1 MGCWLEWTG
10 THWRRAP
17 LGLAFTFARSL
28 TRTLNRNS
36 EHKVKAITGRASF
49 SKGVETFAQRGPLSI
64 QQERLD
70 RDPMLLATPDG
81 TVDLRTGELRESNP
95 DDYLTMCAAVGPAA
109 PGTPAPT
116 WMRFLDEATGGDQE
130 LIAFLQR
137 WAGYCLTGET
147 IEHALLFV
155 YGPGGNGKTV
165 FANTLTGIL
174 GSYATIAPMDTFTAQ
189 VGDRHPT
196 DLAMLRGARLVT
208 ASETEEGRAWAESR
222 IKQMTGGEPITA
234 RFMRQDFFTY
244 VPNFKL
250 LLIGNHKPILRN
262 VDEAARRRFRIVPF
276 IRKPEQPDQRLAEK
290 LRLEWPAILR
300 WAIDGCLAWQREGLN
315 VPPVVRAASEE
326 YFEQQDV
333 LGAWAAERCVFAGHL
348 QERPSRLLADFNGW
362 AEANGEKPISRNRLR
377 EWLERQGG
385 ITYKRIHGYDH
396 VSGIGLRPPETSFK
410 GLRDD

>member
-1 MGCWLEWTG
+1 
-10 THWRRAP
+10 
-17 LGLAFTFARSL
+17 
-28 TRTLNRNS
+28 
-36 EHKVKAITGRASF
+36 
-49 SKGVETFAQRGPLSI
+49 
-64 QQERLD
+64 
-70 RDPMLLATPDG
+70 
-81 TVDLRTGELRESNP
+81 
-95 DDYLTMCAAVGPAA
+95 
-109 PGTPAPT
+109 
-116 WMRFLDEATGGDQE
+116 
-130 LIAFLQR
+130 
-137 WAGYCLTGET
+137 
-147 IEHALLFV
+147 
-155 YGPGGNGKTV
+155 
-165 FANTLTGIL
+165 
-174 GSYATIAPMDTFTAQ
+174 
-189 VGDRHPT
+189 
-196 DLAMLRGARLVT
+196 
-208 ASETEEGRAWAESR
+208 
-222 IKQMTGGEPITA
+222 MTGGKPITA